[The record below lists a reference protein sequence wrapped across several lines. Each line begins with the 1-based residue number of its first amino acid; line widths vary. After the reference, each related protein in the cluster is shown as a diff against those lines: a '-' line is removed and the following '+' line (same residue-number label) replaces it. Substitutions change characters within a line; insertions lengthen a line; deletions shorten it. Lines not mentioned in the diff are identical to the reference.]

1 MAGHILGLAAAA
13 LLLPMQPPHAAQ
25 CPRHAPLQMDNKFSM
40 ARPSSPI
47 KSGGSAPNSVRS
59 RRANLLRELEA
70 PITPREPV
78 GSPMDDPAAPLAL
91 TAVRAA
97 DARKARDIS
106 ALRVG
111 HLTSATNFF
120 VNVVGGSKAQINAI
134 VKSIEDDVDEQFDRR
149 AHRQGKAVSGW
160 VCLDYDE
167 VTRSP

>member
-1 MAGHILGLAAAA
+1 MPISSESRSAGFARRISPPKVLAIAA
-13 LLLPMQPPHAAQ
+13 
-25 CPRHAPLQMDNKFSM
+25 R
-40 ARPSSPI
+40 
-47 KSGGSAPNSVRS
+47 
-59 RRANLLRELEA
+59 
-70 PITPREPV
+70 T
-78 GSPMDDPAAPLAL
+78 
-91 TAVRAA
+91 
-97 DARKARDIS
+97 IS

-167 VTRSP
+167 VRAVCM